1 MIQLFGFSSFYST
14 TPPSQYQPITHKMV
28 FKPTNKDRA
37 LSPTNVIELESA
49 PITPLEEPAIN
60 LDITLAPPSPVAAC

>member
-1 MIQLFGFSSFYST
+1 
-14 TPPSQYQPITHKMV
+14 MV